1 MIDAVGGSAVA
12 AQQLQTPTQRVQAPA
27 ESQGVVG
34 DVASPFEI
42 AQQIQE
48 FQTDT
53 FKIALEAQTTIL
65 DLLV

>member
-1 MIDAVGGSAVA
+1 MIDAVGGSAAVP
-12 AQQLQTPTQRVQAPA
+12 QSLQTPTQRVQAPA
-27 ESQGVVG
+27 ESQSAVG

-53 FKIALEAQTTIL
+53 FKIALDAQTTLL